1 MTIKSML
8 SGDESRR
15 VEIKKIKN
23 GIIVEYLK
31 DGKDYGYIELF
42 YPDFDAAIS
51 DIKKYLSKGTKG
63 LA

>member
-1 MTIKSML
+1 MSIKKML

-31 DGKDYGYIELF
+31 DGKDYGYVELF
-42 YPDFDAAIS
+42 YKSFEDAQK
-51 DIKKYLSKGTKG
+51 DIKIYLDKGTKG